1 MLCTREFYLSCPKDF
16 VGHPFFQWV
25 TVWIPDQNRFG
36 NDNLREHQM
45 SSARRTVKGQGVLK
59 CGARRGNYL
68 DKLRLDCYFD
78 IS

>member
-1 MLCTREFYLSCPKDF
+1 MHSRILFVMPERLCRASI
-16 VGHPFFQWV
+16 FQWV